1 MAPTS
6 RDISPS
12 EPEPRQGL
20 GEIRRTRVDGVL
32 VVAPQGLLD
41 ADDLSNLEQLLR
53 EVGDPIIIDMGEC
66 MLGRS
71 DLLARLD
78 PERWGRDPD
87 EVCVV
92 CRRYSARLLLARTG
106 VAQRIAVFGGVEDAL
121 RARSRRTLDGR
132 TGWSR

>member
-6 RDISPS
+6 RDISPL
-12 EPEPRQGL
+12 EPEPRQGV
-20 GEIRRTRVDGVL
+20 GEIRRTRVDGVM
-32 VVAPQGLLD
+32 VVTPQGLLD

-53 EVGDPIIIDMGEC
+53 EVADPIIIDMGDC

-87 EVCVV
+87 DVCVV

-106 VAQRIAVFGGVEDAL
+106 VAHRIAVFGGFEDAL